1 MNKRIFWPGEEWL
14 SYKIYLSEKTG
25 EELIKNL
32 QSIIN
37 EVNEDILFTKWFFIR
52 YYDTSYHLRIRFYH
66 PEGINLSSL
75 NQLFI
80 CAIEKYINRIF
91 IKDIVIDSYKRE
103 IERYPEIEKSETV
116 FYLNSEF
123 NTALHASSM
132 NDYEKWLINLKY
144 VDELLNHYGFSI
156 NQKLE
161 YINNLKDRFN
171 SEFNYNKNINK
182 ELNIKYNSYKE
193 DIFQLLNKPST
204 DLSNYNSQE
213 IKFLKENP
221 FFFRNGFQF
230 YSLESY
236 LHMNFIRLFPNNNRL
251 SECVTYNLLYK
262 YYKNLVGKTNYDSKH

>member
-37 EVNEDILFTKWFFIR
+37 ELNENLLFTKWFFIR
-52 YYDTSYHLRIRFYH
+52 YYDPAYHLRIRFYH
-66 PEGINLSSL
+66 PEGIDLTSL

-80 CAIEKYINRIF
+80 GAIEKYTDRIF
-91 IKDIVIDSYKRE
+91 IKNIIIDSYKRE

-123 NTALHASSM
+123 NAALHASSM
-132 NDYEKWLINLKY
+132 GDYEKWLINLKY
-144 VDELLNHYGFSI
+144 VDELLDHYGLSL
-156 NQKLE
+156 NQKLD

-171 SEFNYNKNINK
+171 SEFNYNKSINK
-182 ELNIKYNSYKE
+182 ELNIQYTSYKTDVFE
-193 DIFQLLNKPST
+193 ILSKKSSELNT
-204 DLSNYNSQE
+204 YNIRE
-213 IKFLKENP
+213 IVFLKENP
-221 FFFRNGFQF
+221 MFFRNDFQF
-230 YSLESY
+230 YALESY
-236 LHMNFIRLFPNNNRL
+236 LHMNFIRLFPNHNRL

-262 YYKNLVGKTNYDSKH
+262 YYKNLLGKTNYATKY